1 MAQYDLTY
9 SIDGI
14 DSTLNVS
21 EDGVYSTTIES
32 DSPEGFNFV
41 ATQAA
46 EVTVLDNLDGDFQY
60 VVIFNL
66 DATNFIRVRSFLT
79 GDYTID
85 EQCNAGFPIIIPTR
99 QYWGDSTAVTNTL
112 VNAESIKVQADTA
125 DVNIKVYLIK

>member
-1 MAQYDLTY
+1 MAQFDLTY
-9 SIDGI
+9 SVDSI
-14 DSTLNVS
+14 DSSLNVS
-21 EDGVYSTTIES
+21 EDGIYSITIES
-32 DSPEGFNFV
+32 DAPEGFNFV

-60 VVIFNL
+60 VLIFNE
-66 DATNFIRVRSFLT
+66 DPTNFIRVRSFLT

-85 EQCNAGFPIIIPTR
+85 EQCNAGQPIIIPTR
-99 QYWGDSTAVTNTL
+99 QYWGDATAVANVL